1 MDNAEMYNK
10 TGDRKKDCF
19 SFQKAFVPSHKQ
31 MLGSMMCDVLAHAYG
46 KHANHY
52 VIRRPVWVDG
62 IKKFRSCE
70 VYSRFLFQY
79 GHVQVAHDSSSGII
93 RYGDAISMK
102 EDPFGNDAAATEIY
116 TSLKKDMFDSL
127 TTKERVRES
136 VYHTVEQEAHFG
148 AMQTDWVSFEK
159 KMDMALDKK

>member
-1 MDNAEMYNK
+1 MDNAEMDNK

-62 IKKFRSCE
+62 IKKF
-70 VYSRFLFQY
+70 QY

-102 EDPFGNDAAATEIY
+102 EDPAGMWATVFDIY